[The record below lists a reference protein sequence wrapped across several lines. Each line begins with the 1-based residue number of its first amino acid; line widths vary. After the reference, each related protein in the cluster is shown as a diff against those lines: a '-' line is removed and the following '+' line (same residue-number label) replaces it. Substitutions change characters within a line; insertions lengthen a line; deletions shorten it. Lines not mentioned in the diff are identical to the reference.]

1 MFCPECGSEYREGF
15 TACVDCE
22 VALVPEQPA
31 EFAER
36 GPEGDDTL
44 VSVLAAGDL
53 SVLTRARSL
62 LEAEGIPYSM
72 DGEGLQNLFGAGMI
86 GLGYNQIVG
95 PPHLKVREED
105 EARARELLAELEA
118 WEDQGEGGLPGDS
131 LNEEKIEEE

>member
-15 TACVDCE
+15 TTCVECE
-22 VALVPEQPA
+22 VALVPELPA
-31 EFAER
+31 EFAEP
-36 GPEGDDTL
+36 GPEEDDAL

-53 SVLTRARSL
+53 SLLTRARSL

-72 DGEGLQNLFGAGMI
+72 DGEGLQNLFGAGVI
-86 GLGYNQIVG
+86 GLGYSQIVG

-118 WEDQGEGGLPGDS
+118 WGDEGEGGLPGDS
-131 LNEEKIEEE
+131 LGEEEIEEE

>member
-15 TACVDCE
+15 TACAECE
-22 VALVPEQPA
+22 VALVPDLPA
-31 EFAER
+31 EFAE
-36 GPEGDDTL
+36 PEPDGEETL
-44 VSVLAAGDL
+44 VTVLAAGDL
-53 SVLTRARSL
+53 SLLTRARSL

-105 EARARELLAELEA
+105 EARARELLTELES
-118 WEDQGEGGLPGDS
+118 WGDEEGSLPGDS
-131 LNEEKIEEE
+131 LGEEENEEE